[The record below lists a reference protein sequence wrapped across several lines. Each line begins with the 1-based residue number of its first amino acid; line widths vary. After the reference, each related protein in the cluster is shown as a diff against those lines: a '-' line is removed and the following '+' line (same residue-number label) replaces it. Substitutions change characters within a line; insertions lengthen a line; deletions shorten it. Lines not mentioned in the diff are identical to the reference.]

1 MNLQGKMGFNQDP
14 FISEPWRPGPSPDHM
29 AFQLK
34 AKLKAW
40 GHMGRNLYLG
50 SFFLSKPQASVL
62 TSQRLNAAIGL
73 ESTRE
78 AEAGGDNVLG
88 GLLELVYMT
97 VGSGSAESGV
107 RRADLQEGQTGL
119 LQHRLRP
126 LSTGRVFFFLCQGGL
141 SSAFKA
147 FQWIAQHSPRLSRMI
162 FLTGSQPVV
171 ACNHIYKDIFPATR
185 K

>member
-1 MNLQGKMGFNQDP
+1 MGFNQDP
-14 FISEPWRPGPSPDHM
+14 FISKPWRPGPTPDHP

-40 GHMGRNLYLG
+40 GHMGWNLYLG
-50 SFFLSKPQASVL
+50 SFLLSKPQASVL

-73 ESTRE
+73 GSTRE

-107 RRADLQEGQTGL
+107 HRADLQEGQIGL

-126 LSTGRVFFFLCQGGL
+126 LSTGRVCRVFFFLCQGGL
-141 SSAFKA
+141 SSAFKT

-162 FLTGSQPVV
+162 FLPGSQLVV
-171 ACNHIYKDIFPATR
+171 AFNHIYKDIFSATR